1 MFFVYILYSKSL
13 DRYYVG
19 HTASLNDRIKRH
31 NSGRSK
37 ATKGGIPWSLIYK
50 EMFENKADAYKRER
64 SIKAKKSRIYIEK
77 LIASQRSAYS

>member
-19 HTASLNDRIKRH
+19 HTVSLNDRLKRH

-37 ATKGGIPWSLIYK
+37 ATKGGIPWVISYT
-50 EMFENKADAYKRER
+50 ETFETKADAYKRER
-64 SIKAKKSRIYIEK
+64 LIKAKKSRIFIEK
-77 LIASQRSAYS
+77 LIAR